1 MKTVSMSGSP
11 RENVGK
17 KDAKALRNQGL
28 VPCVVYGASGQQH
41 FYASEKELFKHF
53 TTPEVFYVKLNLG
66 GKEILTMIQDAQ
78 FHKVTDRLLHVDFFE
93 LSDSRAIIMGVP
105 VVLEGSSPGVLKG
118 GRLSK
123 AFRKLN
129 VKALP
134 ADMPEK
140 ITINISNLEILDE
153 VLIRDIPSGK
163 FTFLHAPSV
172 TVVSVKTTRNAVA
185 DTPAAEAAAEGGEAA
200 APAEAKPEAK
210 K

>member
-1 MKTVSMSGSP
+1 MKTVSMSGSL

-78 FHKVTDRLLHVDFFE
+78 FHKVTDSLLHVDFFE
-93 LSDSRAIIMGVP
+93 LSDSRAIVMGVP
-105 VVLEGSSPGVLKG
+105 IVIEGSSPGVLKG

-134 ADMPEK
+134 VDMPEK

-153 VLIRDIPSGK
+153 VLIKDIPSDK
-163 FTFLHAPSV
+163 FTFLHSPSV

-185 DTPAAEAAAEGGEAA
+185 DTPVAAEGGDA
-200 APAEAKPEAK
+200 APDADAKSEAK